1 MNDHEEIIKELE
13 NIFRKVLNNNQI
25 NLKSDTTSN
34 ELEQWDSLNHILI
47 VLEIEK
53 SFLIKITAGEIA
65 ELKSVDKI
73 CQLIKE
79 KVSKKV

>member
-1 MNDHEEIIKELE
+1 MNDQKEIIKKLE

-25 NLKSDTTSN
+25 NLKFDTTID
-34 ELEQWDSLNHILI
+34 ELSQWDSLNHILI

-65 ELKSVDKI
+65 ELKSVSAI
-73 CQLIKE
+73 FELIRE
-79 KVSKKV
+79 KVSKRV